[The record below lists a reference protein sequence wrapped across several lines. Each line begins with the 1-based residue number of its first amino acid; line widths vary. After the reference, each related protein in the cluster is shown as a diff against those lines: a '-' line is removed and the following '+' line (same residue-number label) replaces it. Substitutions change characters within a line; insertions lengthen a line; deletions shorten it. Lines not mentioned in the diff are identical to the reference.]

1 MPHESTDTMMNGE
14 SVGLFLNQARNA
26 LIADMDGAIKALDVS
41 TMQMGLLITMKRG
54 AASTPFELSKLLS
67 IDTGAMTRMLD
78 KLEAKGLLARSRSME
93 DRRVVNLALTE
104 KGEQVMA
111 QASVIVPQV
120 LNARLAGF
128 TKQEFNELRRLLAKF
143 ANAA

>member
-1 MPHESTDTMMNGE
+1 MMNGE

-26 LIADMDGAIKALDVS
+26 LTADMDGAIKALDLS

-78 KLEAKGLLARSRSME
+78 KLEAKGLLTRSRSLE

-104 KGEQVMA
+104 KGEQVME
-111 QASVIVPQV
+111 QACVIVPQV

-128 TKQEFNELRRLLAKF
+128 TVQEFNELRRLLAKF

>member
-1 MPHESTDTMMNGE
+1 MMNGE
-14 SVGLFLNQARNA
+14 SIGLFLNQARNA

-67 IDTGAMTRMLD
+67 IDTGAMTRLLD
-78 KLEAKGLLARSRSME
+78 KLEAKGLLARSRSLE
-93 DRRVVNLALTE
+93 DRRVVNLTLTE
-104 KGEQVMA
+104 KGEQVME

-128 TKQEFNELRRLLAKF
+128 TAEEFNELRRLLAKF